1 MTVWTA
7 SFGRIMRS
15 SVWTLSAALPTWSA
29 YGSEASS
36 LLPGILSSC
45 QSSILGVWLILLST
59 SKLCPNPACVSKF
72 MSLPPLFFFLLV
84 WLYHFI
90 SFWNLL
96 LFAFRYNTHHL
107 PYPWKVWDIIAI
119 LIYVLITSQWQ
130 IPNFKF
136 SHLLLILFC
145 HGAFAMVFNALCS
158 TGHCPLPVHCFD
170 LVYFFNCST
179 LNYLLHTFLIWV
191 FSAPCI
197 QIACTEINSI

>member
-72 MSLPPLFFFLLV
+72 MSLPPLFFFLAGLTV
-84 WLYHFI
+84 SLHKFSEIYFY
-90 SFWNLL
+90 LL
-96 LFAFRYNTHHL
+96 SLTIIYTHHL
-107 PYPWKVWDIIAI
+107 PYPWKVWNIIAI
-119 LIYVLITSQWQ
+119 LIYILITSQWQ
-130 IPNFKF
+130 IPYFKF

-158 TGHCPLPVHCFD
+158 TGPCPLPVHCFD

-191 FSAPCI
+191 LFCSMYTDCLHW
-197 QIACTEINSI
+197 N